1 MSDMPPGR
9 ARVGPPPGAVLTQLA
24 ATMGASVPVD
34 LTSILPDVP
43 RVLAALLAILVEV
56 ALVCTAVLTILPE
69 VTRVL
74 TPFLDVAPQLA
85 QVLPQLLPRG
95 LDGVG
100 ISGLVRV

>member
-1 MSDMPPGR
+1 MPPGR
-9 ARVGPPPGAVLTQLA
+9 ARVDPAPGAVLPQLA

-34 LTSILPDVP
+34 LTSILPDLR
-43 RVLAALLAILVEV
+43 RVLADILAILADV
-56 ALVCTAVLTILPE
+56 ALARTAVLTILPE
-69 VTRVL
+69 VTHVL

-100 ISGLVRV
+100 ISGLVRVT

>member
-1 MSDMPPGR
+1 MPPGR

-34 LTSILPDVP
+34 LTSILSDLM
-43 RVLAALLAILVEV
+43 RGLADILAIVVDV
-56 ALVCTAVLTILPE
+56 ALAGTAVVTILPE
-69 VTRVL
+69 VTHVL

-95 LDGVG
+95 LDGVR
-100 ISGLVRV
+100 ISGLVRVT